1 MSRIAH
7 VSRPDLYYRPAMSE
21 RSIYL
26 RAEAVKCRGL
36 ADKLTDLQ
44 TKAELRKLTSEYDIK
59 ADDIESKE

>member
-1 MSRIAH
+1 M
-7 VSRPDLYYRPAMSE
+7 YYRPAMSE

-44 TKAELRKLTSEYDIK
+44 TKAELRKLASEYDIK

>member
-1 MSRIAH
+1 
-7 VSRPDLYYRPAMSE
+7 MSE

-44 TKAELRKLTSEYDIK
+44 TKAELRKLALEYDIQ
-59 ADDIESKE
+59 AREIESEE